1 MLWAVLVLAVVGA
14 LSLRWVSQP
23 TQFSGLLLHS
33 LGRALNLEITASG
46 SSEYRLRGTPMLVVR
61 DVVAR
66 EPGAAQPLL
75 RARRVYLSLPWSTLR
90 ARGAQL
96 TARRIELDAPQ
107 IDLPALQHWL
117 ASRPPAETRLPTLV
131 EGLRVRDGVIVGDG
145 WRMDGVF
152 VELPT
157 LAPEQPL
164 RARLRGTY
172 VDRPL
177 RVAINLAIA
186 LSQPQRLIENRAT
199 GFAANGTLALDH
211 GDWRLPMT
219 LALSGP
225 LRTGNGLQL
234 LPARLGLAA
243 RYEAG
248 DTRLPFAFGAFG
260 PLHFGDGALTLNNAG
275 FALRPRG
282 PADATPVP
290 ALDAHGALGFGQAL
304 SIDLQ
309 GVIAGWP
316 AAWPALPPPL
326 SASRSP
332 LPFALRYSGPTDLS
346 AVADLQLRRD
356 DTHFEGRFRL
366 PQVLDWTNAVAAG
379 SLLPPIDGRLSTPTL
394 EISGAVLEGVQIEF
408 DDPASGSPAAPS
420 APSATP

>member
-107 IDLPALQHWL
+107 INVPALQHWL

-131 EGLRVRDGVIVGDG
+131 DGLRVRDGVIVGDG

-152 VELPT
+152 VELLT

-186 LSQPQRLIENRAT
+186 LSQLRQFNAAVGVT
-199 GFAANGTLALDH
+199 GLVVTKLDGTAKGGVVFALAREFGIPIRYAGIGERPED
-211 GDWRLPMT
+211 
-219 LALSGP
+219 
-225 LRTGNGLQL
+225 LRVFDADAFVDAL
-234 LPARLGLAA
+234 LPESLG
-243 RYEAG
+243 G
-248 DTRLPFAFGAFG
+248 
-260 PLHFGDGALTLNNAG
+260 
-275 FALRPRG
+275 
-282 PADATPVP
+282 
-290 ALDAHGALGFGQAL
+290 
-304 SIDLQ
+304 
-309 GVIAGWP
+309 
-316 AAWPALPPPL
+316 
-326 SASRSP
+326 
-332 LPFALRYSGPTDLS
+332 
-346 AVADLQLRRD
+346 
-356 DTHFEGRFRL
+356 
-366 PQVLDWTNAVAAG
+366 
-379 SLLPPIDGRLSTPTL
+379 
-394 EISGAVLEGVQIEF
+394 
-408 DDPASGSPAAPS
+408 
-420 APSATP
+420 